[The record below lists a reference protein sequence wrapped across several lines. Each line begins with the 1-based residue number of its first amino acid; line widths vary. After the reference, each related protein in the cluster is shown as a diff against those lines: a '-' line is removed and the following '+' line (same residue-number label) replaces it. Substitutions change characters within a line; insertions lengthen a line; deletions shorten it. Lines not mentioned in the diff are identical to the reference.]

1 MSGASRQAEALPAAA
16 PLLERLLAGW
26 HSRVGLQAVLMGL
39 LAGLGQPP
47 LHLWPLT
54 LIGIAWLVR
63 AFDRC
68 ATNPNRQ
75 RLAFKIAFGFG
86 LGYFLL
92 TMHWL
97 GAPFLQVE
105 SARALMPLGFLL
117 IPVLALFWGAAGAAA
132 IAAWTTDA
140 RRIAWFAAVF
150 MAAEWLRGHAFG
162 GLPWVL
168 VGYVWPAGGAVSQL
182 ASFVGAYG
190 LTGLTFCA
198 FAAPALLLDQQT
210 RARLRPLPVLGLLFL
225 LGFIYTSGAQRLA
238 QARGEGAEFKVRV
251 VDSGLTQV
259 EKWGAEGPWR
269 VFERYLALT
278 GPAGENAADVV
289 VWPESAIPGLM
300 LQSPAL
306 LQALGAHLEDRVL
319 ITGLVRAETP
329 QDQPARFFNSVAV
342 LDAVHGDLRVGQV
355 YDKVR
360 LVPFGEFI
368 PLLDIVQGF
377 GLKLKAVQQI
387 GSGFTPGPGPV
398 RLAIPGAAPASPLI
412 CYEAIFPHFIGVEER
427 GDWIVNVTNDAWF
440 SYGSGWPSVGP
451 AQHYN
456 QARYRAIELG
466 LPMARAAS
474 GGVSAIIDPFGREAA
489 TTSGEGGAAEAFVA
503 KPLSGTL
510 FNSFGFVITP
520 ALVLVLAGMR
530 AWPRRERKG
539 VLNE

>member
-1 MSGASRQAEALPAAA
+1 MSSASRQAEPLPAAA

-26 HSRVGLQAVLMGL
+26 RSRVGLQAVLMGL

-68 ATNPNRQ
+68 AANPNRQ

-198 FAAPALLLDQQT
+198 FAAPALLLDQQART
-210 RARLRPLPVLGLLFL
+210 RLRPLSVLGLLFL

-319 ITGLVRAETP
+319 ISAIFQFRRRARCGSRRSACGPGVRQGPPRAVRRVHP
-329 QDQPARFFNSVAV
+329 PARHCA
-342 LDAVHGDLRVGQV
+342 G
-355 YDKVR
+355 VR
-360 LVPFGEFI
+360 LKVESSSANRLRFHAWSRASALGR
-368 PLLDIVQGF
+368 
-377 GLKLKAVQQI
+377 
-387 GSGFTPGPGPV
+387 TRRGPGLSADLL
-398 RLAIPGAAPASPLI
+398 RSN
-412 CYEAIFPHFIGVEER
+412 FP
-427 GDWIVNVTNDAWF
+427 
-440 SYGSGWPSVGP
+440 
-451 AQHYN
+451 
-456 QARYRAIELG
+456 
-466 LPMARAAS
+466 
-474 GGVSAIIDPFGREAA
+474 
-489 TTSGEGGAAEAFVA
+489 
-503 KPLSGTL
+503 
-510 FNSFGFVITP
+510 
-520 ALVLVLAGMR
+520 
-530 AWPRRERKG
+530 
-539 VLNE
+539 

>member
-1 MSGASRQAEALPAAA
+1 MSSPFGQTAALAPASAFDRFSAFWRP
-16 PLLERLLAGW
+16 RM
-26 HSRVGLQAVLMGL
+26 GLQATAMGL

-54 LIGIAWLVR
+54 MLGVVWLVR
-63 AFDRC
+63 AFDQC
-68 ATNPNRQ
+68 AAKPDRQ
-75 RLAFKIAFGFG
+75 RAGFKIALCFG

-105 SARALMPLGFLL
+105 SATLLTPLGFLL
-117 IPVLALFWGAAGAAA
+117 IPLLALFWGAAGAAA
-132 IAAWTTDA
+132 LTAWTGDA

-150 MAAEWLRGHAFG
+150 MAAEWLRGHLFG

-190 LTGLTFCA
+190 LTGLTLAA
-198 FAAPALLLDQQT
+198 FAIPALLLEPQART
-210 RARLRPLPVLGLLFL
+210 RLRPLSVLGMLFL
-225 LGFIYTSGAQRLA
+225 LGFVYTSGAQRLA
-238 QARGEGAEFKVRV
+238 QAHGESGDFKVRV
-251 VDSGLTQV
+251 VNSGLTQM
-259 EKWGAEGPWR
+259 EKWGADGPWR
-269 VFERYLALT
+269 VFERYLELT
-278 GPAGENAADVV
+278 GPAGEDAADVV

-319 ITGLVRAETP
+319 ITGVIRAEAP
-329 QDQPARFFNSVAV
+329 ENQQARFFNSVAV
-342 LDAVHGDLRVGQV
+342 LDAVQGDLRVGQV

-368 PLLDIVQGF
+368 PLLNVVQGL

-398 RLAIPGAAPASPLI
+398 RLAVPGAAPASPLI
-412 CYEAIFPHFIGVEER
+412 CYEAIFPHFIAGEER
-427 GDWIVNVTNDAWF
+427 GSWLVNVTNDAWF
-440 SYGSGWPSVGP
+440 SYGAGWPSVGP

-474 GGVSAIIDPFGREAA
+474 GGVSAIIDPFGRAVAA
-489 TTSGEGGAAEAFVA
+489 TSGEGGAVEAFVSQ
-503 KPLSGTL
+503 PLSGTL
-510 FNSFGFVITP
+510 FNSYGFAITP
-520 ALVLVLAGMR
+520 ALVLVFGGMR
-530 AWPRRERKG
+530 AWPKRARR
-539 VLNE
+539 V